1 VNLVVE
7 HFYEPSSKD
16 CFEDRGTG
24 KFMNF
29 LLIAARIIGRFPS
42 SFVDAFRKAYG
53 WTPKAVGAY
62 RKRDS
67 EIIELTRRGEKP
79 ISMVNHDANS
89 EGLDSI
95 NIEHDYKIVFLPE
108 NRDIAEAFKW
118 FDENSE
124 PHTDEWNYIRGIL
137 FGYPEETMMGRDT
150 ARDSLADLIGGTQSS
165 KVLTDDEKALLK
177 DMDEVIEHAISE
189 ALSKGVRSGVKINKT
204 MRDAL
209 EKAGFSIKKYN
220 ELYSKLHGNGKF

>member
-1 VNLVVE
+1 
-7 HFYEPSSKD
+7 
-16 CFEDRGTG
+16 
-24 KFMNF
+24 MNF
-29 LLIAARIIGRFPS
+29 FRIAARIIGKFPS

-62 RKRDS
+62 RKQDD

-79 ISMVNHDANS
+79 VSMVNHDANS

-95 NIEHDYKIVFLPE
+95 DMGHGFKIVFLSK

-150 ARDSLADLIGGTQSS
+150 ARDSLADLIGDTQSP

-177 DMDEVIEHAISE
+177 DMDEVIEHAANE
-189 ALSKGVRSGVKINKT
+189 AFSKGVRSGLKINKV
-204 MRDAL
+204 MRGAL
-209 EKAGFSIKKYN
+209 EKAGFSIEKYN
-220 ELYSKLHGNGKF
+220 ELYSKVDGNGKF